1 VIASMPKTQVTVRN
15 AYRCDV
21 KAILLR
27 RCYANDTDGDL
38 LTYSLDAASVA
49 KGMSIDQYGRITWQP
64 KLGNVGAQAVVVT
77 VKDPNGAQA
86 VQNYSL
92 AVLAD
97 TSKPVIELIKGVS
110 LASLGE
116 TVVFQV
122 AATDDVGIQ
131 ARQLLVNGQAIAL
144 DSNGLGSY
152 NVTSLGVLNVQAI
165 VTDTNGNISTQ
176 ETTVNVYDP
185 TDATAPQVQLVLP
198 SGNLTNITEVRGS
211 VTDTNLDYYVLEV
224 ASLDSDNWREVFR
237 GTANVT
243 DGVLGKFDPTGLM
256 NDTYR
261 LRLTAYD
268 TNGVGNSIEQEVEVA
283 GELNLGNFRL
293 SFTDMT
299 IPVTGIPISLTR
311 TYDSLTLGTTDDFGY
326 GWRMEFRDTDLRT
339 SLKKDPTYEQLEY
352 RTEGFNFGTRI
363 YITLP
368 GGKREGFTF
377 QPQQVQGEIGGFTGG
392 RLYFPAFV
400 ADQGVTSKLTVP
412 DAEITFGSFSGTY
425 TGNLNG
431 VLMYKGGKIF
441 NLAGR
446 PYVPQDSGFGNRY
459 LLTTKDGTVYE
470 INATSGD
477 LESVMSFSGAV
488 LFGSYSGGIIIAVHF

>member
-1 VIASMPKTQVTVRN
+1 M
-15 AYRCDV
+15 D
-21 KAILLR
+21 
-27 RCYANDTDGDL
+27 
-38 LTYSLDAASVA
+38 
-49 KGMSIDQYGRITWQP
+49 
-64 KLGNVGAQAVVVT
+64 
-77 VKDPNGAQA
+77 
-86 VQNYSL
+86 
-92 AVLAD
+92 
-97 TSKPVIELIKGVS
+97 
-110 LASLGE
+110 
-116 TVVFQV
+116 
-122 AATDDVGIQ
+122 
-131 ARQLLVNGQAIAL
+131 IAL
-144 DSNGLGSY
+144 
-152 NVTSLGVLNVQAI
+152 SLI
-165 VTDTNGNISTQ
+165 FS
-176 ETTVNVYDP
+176 DP
-185 TDATAPQVQLVLP
+185 QTKGGTAPQIQLVLP
-198 SGNLTNITEVRGS
+198 NGNLTNITEVRGS
-211 VTDTNLDYYVLEV
+211 VTDTNLNYYVLEV

-261 LRLTAYD
+261 LRLTAFD
-268 TNGVGNSIEQEVEVA
+268 TNGAGNSIEQEVEVA
-283 GELNLGNFRL
+283 GELKLGNFRL

-311 TYDSLTLGTTDDFGY
+311 TYDSLTSGMTDDFGY

-400 ADQGVTSKLTVP
+400 ADKGVTSKLTVP

-425 TGNLNG
+425 AGNPNG
-431 VLMYKGGKIF
+431 VLLYKGGKIF

-477 LESVMSFSGAV
+477 LESVKDTNGNTLTYTDTEISSSTGQKVVFDRDAQGRITAVTDPLGQKVQYKYDAKGDLVGVIDREGNETKFEYDGAGQTHR
-488 LFGSYSGGIIIAVHF
+488 LQYL